1 MRNKIEESIQI
12 LKLLGL
18 PRQQLNDRSGLVL
31 LSLVSLRNED
41 KWSEISDR
49 PMLGVTPMMEW
60 IMSNY
65 KVEYKPNTRETFRR
79 QTLHQLVEGG
89 FVLYNPDKP
98 DRPVN
103 SPKTCYQITEEL
115 FELLKTFNTEGFL
128 LNLKSFLSD
137 IETLKHKYSKVRE
150 VEMIPLK
157 LKDGSQFKLSPG
169 KHSQLIVDIV
179 EKFGPIF
186 CPGSEVMYLGDTGS
200 KVEFFNDQLFKELN
214 FKLNKKGKLPD
225 VILYYRTK
233 KWLFLIESVTSHG
246 PVNPKR
252 YTELTDLFSNLGLGL
267 IYVSSFPDTKTFS
280 KFVSDISWETEVWIS
295 DSPTHLIH
303 FNGDRFMGPR

>member
-31 LSLVSLRNED
+31 LSLISLRSEED
-41 KWSEISDR
+41 WSEISDR

-65 KVEYKPNTRETFRR
+65 DVEYKPNTRETFRR

-89 FVLYNPDKP
+89 LVLYNPDKP

-115 FELLKTFNTEGFL
+115 FVLLKTFNTKEFQQ
-128 LNLKSFLSD
+128 NLKSFLSE
-137 IETLKHKYSKVRE
+137 IETLKNKYSKVRE

-200 KVEFFNDQLFKELN
+200 KVEFFNDQLLRN
-214 FKLNKKGKLPD
+214 
-225 VILYYRTK
+225 
-233 KWLFLIESVTSHG
+233 
-246 PVNPKR
+246 
-252 YTELTDLFSNLGLGL
+252 
-267 IYVSSFPDTKTFS
+267 
-280 KFVSDISWETEVWIS
+280 
-295 DSPTHLIH
+295 
-303 FNGDRFMGPR
+303 